1 MVRMNAGRRRGA
13 RAAGCPLIAALLLLG
28 CAGIA
33 HGQGAGS
40 APSFAGACVPAEI
53 WYREG
58 VAIEPFTFPAAT
70 GGDGP
75 LTYALWTPPGLSF
88 DPATRRLTGTP
99 DWPASFRDEVVSV
112 RYPTKFKATDA
123 DGDADVASI
132 LFVVMADGYLPDRPS
147 GTVIGD
153 PCAEPAQMTG
163 AFTDSTGRSIKYRLH
178 YRKNWDLSQARGV
191 ELYFHGNSRGT
202 EEQMLD
208 WHEHWRPDQSS
219 LEEGMLRAA
228 VASPQSVRAGSAS
241 FFTTSLA
248 NDGTRSWSP
257 ADART
262 VHELLQSD
270 FGGNAAVDRDRIVFT
285 GDSQGPCFI
294 NYFLQRYA
302 GVYGGGFHSNCGCL
316 YWGSAWPP
324 STADPWSP
332 TVQWTPEA
340 IASVAPRFR
349 IFVQSTT
356 GDFLHSH
363 SVAMRDMYRDVLGF
377 ETRWD
382 LEAPGRHCAA
392 GATRYSSIFE
402 WLSQTP
408 SLPRIHG
415 TVAGDHDAD
424 GLADPVDP
432 DDDNDGAPD
441 VVDALPLEPREWL
454 DTDADGIGDFL
465 DADADGD
472 GVPNATD
479 PLPLD
484 RSEWADNDADGIG
497 DNIDADDDNDGISD
511 AEDAQPL
518 QGQRNDQLNFRQV
531 AEFGLPP
538 HGGSPGQGREAR
550 RHPAR
555 PSSIAYP
562 QATGQSQSYYSVS
575 LGDSGT
581 PAFEIMV
588 DSHHVRS
595 EPCADILPAK
605 LCASRHE
612 GGFGFDEWDI
622 TFESQYRLIHIDRNQ
637 NRDLTDD
644 GAPLVLADGG
654 PDRSSPLIAGVSTIL
669 NVPYSTGARLPYRIG
684 FAYLSAPDARERR
697 LVYSAS
703 SYWIGRVSVPGAE
716 PVLVGVF
723 DANLDGL
730 FNSGNYLVEEAITGF
745 AVTSPEKLV
754 DLKDYACV
762 DIDRDGE
769 LDDCGDFTPFEEED
783 AFAPMF
789 SGEPFM
795 LDGVSCTLDIP
806 PTGHAAQIDCA
817 DTAPDFAGAQ
827 PPGDRT
833 YAVGAPIAALTLP
846 EATGG
851 DGALTYSLSPDV
863 PGLTFD
869 PATRVLGGTPSQ
881 AGAYDVT
888 YTARDDDD
896 DTDSL
901 SFTITVEA
909 ADDHGDN
916 AASATTVAAESDTPG
931 TLDANDVDY
940 FAITL
945 AAAGTLEVYTS
956 GGTDTY
962 GHLEDAGGAQVAR
975 NDDSGPGRN
984 FRISREVAAGTWYVR
999 VSGYNGRVSGAYTLH
1014 ARFTPADTSPSF
1026 SGSQANLSFTENSPI
1041 SARTLPGATG
1051 GDGALTYSLAPSVP
1065 GLTFAAD
1072 SRALGGTPTRAGT
1085 YSMTYTV
1092 RDDDNDT
1099 DSLSFTISVNAADT
1113 APSFSTSQANLSY
1126 TENSPISVVDLPA
1139 ATGGNGSLTYSLAP
1153 SVPGLTFAADSRALG
1168 GTPTRAG
1175 TYSMTYTVRDDDNDT
1190 DSLSFTIS
1198 VNAADTAPSFSTSQ
1212 ANLSFTE
1219 NSPISA
1225 RTLPGATGGDGAL
1238 TYSLAPSVP
1247 GLTFTPGTRRL
1258 SGTPTRAGTYRM
1270 TYTVADADNDTDSLS
1285 FTITVNAADTA
1296 PSFST
1301 SQANLSYTEN
1311 SPVSVVDLPAATG
1324 GNGSLTYSL
1333 APSVPGLTF
1342 TAATRRLSGTPTR
1355 AGTYNMTYT
1364 VRDADNDTD
1373 SLSFTISVNTAD
1385 TAPSFSTSQAN
1396 LSFTE
1401 NSPISARTLPGA
1413 TGGDGALTYSLA
1425 PSVPGLTFTPGTRRL
1440 SGTPTRAGTYR
1451 MTYTVA
1457 DADNDT
1463 DSLSFAIS
1471 VRAAPTGNAC
1481 VESNDVIEIASGASC
1496 EITQAL
1502 VDKYSLGN
1510 VSISASTMARCSNGR
1525 VSVGFLSGVTVR
1537 LNGLTVRCEAAPPA
1551 DTSPSFSGSQAGLSF
1566 TENSRISAVTLPAAS
1581 GGDGALTYSLAP
1593 SVPGLTFTPGT
1604 RRLSGTPT
1612 RAGTYRM
1619 TYTVADADNDT
1630 DSLSFTISV
1639 NTADTAPS
1647 FSTSQANLSFTED
1660 SPISARTLPG
1670 ATGGDGNL
1678 TYSLSPS
1685 VPGLTFTPGTRRL
1698 SGTPTRAATYRM
1710 TYTVRDNDGDTDSL
1724 TFTIT
1729 VNEATDLSPS
1739 FPSSQ
1744 ANLSFTEDTQI
1755 SAVTLP
1761 AASGGDGALTY
1772 SLSPSVP
1779 GLTFTASNRRLSGT
1793 PTRAGAYLMTYTV
1806 RDADNDTDSLS
1817 FTISV
1822 NEADTSPS
1830 FSGSQADLSFI
1841 DYARIRAV
1849 TLPAASGGN
1858 GNLTYSL
1865 SPSVPGLTFTASNR
1879 RLSGSPTR
1887 VGAYSMTY
1895 TATDADNDTGT
1906 LSFTITV
1913 YTAPG
1918 FSGSQAN
1925 LSFTEDS
1932 PISARTLPRAT
1943 DGKGSLTYSLSPSVP
1958 GLTFTPGTRR
1968 LSGTPTRAGSYSM
1981 TYTVRDV
1988 DGNFDTLSFT
1998 ITVNAPDAAPSFA
2011 DAQFYDE
2018 VILTVNRDIDT
2029 ASRLSGLTL
2038 PAASGGDGTLTY
2050 SLSPSVPG
2058 LAFAPSTRR
2067 LSGTPTRTGSYNMT
2081 YTATDEDDD
2090 TASLTFKIIVEVDT
2104 TPTFSSTQPDLTYT
2118 VGTPI
2123 TAFTLPAPTGGNGHL
2138 VYTLLPMV
2146 PGLTFNL
2153 DTRRLSG
2160 TPTEAGTYSMELD
2173 AHDWDLDYDRLYFT
2187 ITVNEADTSPDFSG
2201 SQANLSFT
2209 EDTQISNVT
2218 LPAAAGGNGSLTYSL
2233 SPSVPGLTF
2242 TAATRRLS
2250 GTPTRAGS
2258 YSMTYTATDADNDT
2272 DTLSFTIA
2280 VNEADTSP
2288 DFSGSQANLS
2298 FTEDTQISA
2307 VTLPTASGG
2316 NGALTYSLSPSVP
2329 GLTFTASN
2337 RRLSGTPTAP
2347 GTYNM
2352 TYTATDADNDTDTL
2366 SFTITVSAAP
2376 TGNACVESNDVIEIA
2391 SGASCEI
2398 TQALVDKYSLGNV
2411 SIRAGTVARCSNGR
2425 VSVGFLS
2432 GVTVRLNGLT
2442 FRCAA

>member
-1 MVRMNAGRRRGA
+1 MSAAGLPMVRTNAGRRRGA
-13 RAAGCPLIAALLLLG
+13 RAAGCARIAALLLLG

-40 APSFAGACVPAEI
+40 APSFAEACVPAEI
-53 WYREG
+53 WFREG

-70 GGDGP
+70 GGDAP
-75 LTYALWTPPGLSF
+75 LTYALWTPPGFSF

-99 DWPASFRDEVVSV
+99 DRLASREFLRHNYV
-112 RYPTKFKATDA
+112 TKYKATDA
-123 DGDADVASI
+123 DGDADVVSI

-153 PCAEPAQMTG
+153 PCTEPAQMTG

-178 YRKNWDLSQARGV
+178 YRKDWDLSQARGV

-208 WHEHWRPDQSS
+208 WHGHWRPDRLS
-219 LEEGMLRAA
+219 LDEGMLRAA
-228 VASPQSVRAGSAS
+228 VASPYSVNPSGNS
-241 FFTTSLA
+241 FFNTSLG
-248 NDGTRSWSP
+248 NNGTRSWYP
-257 ADART
+257 ADARA

-270 FGGNAAVDRDRIVFT
+270 FGGNAAVDRDRVLFT

-324 STADPWSP
+324 STGTPWSP
-332 TVQWTPEA
+332 TVQWTPSV

-349 IFVQSTT
+349 IFVQATT
-356 GDFLHSH
+356 GDFLHNH
-363 SVAMRDMYRDVLGF
+363 SVAMRDLYRDVLGF

-392 GATRYSSIFE
+392 GATPYSTIFD
-402 WLSQTP
+402 WLSQTR

-424 GLADPVDP
+424 GLADTVDP

-497 DNIDADDDNDGISD
+497 DNIDADDDNDGIPD

-518 QGQRNDQLNFRQV
+518 RGQRIDRLNFRHV

-538 HGGSPGQGREAR
+538 LDGGIGDGRAAR

-562 QATGQSQSYYSVS
+562 RATGQSQSYYSVS
-575 LGDSGT
+575 LGDSGAA
-581 PAFEIMV
+581 AFEIMV

-595 EPCADILPAK
+595 EPCEDVLPAN

-622 TFESQYRLIHIDRNQ
+622 TFESQYRLIHIDRNR

-654 PDRSSPLIAGVSTIL
+654 PDRSGAEFAGVSTIL
-669 NVPYSTGARLPYRIG
+669 NVPYATGARLPYRIG
-684 FAYLSAPDARERR
+684 FVYLSAPDARERR
-697 LVYSAS
+697 LVYSVS
-703 SYWIGRVSVPGAE
+703 SYWIGPVSVPGAE

-730 FNSGNYLVEEAITGF
+730 FNSGNYRVEEAITINRGLTDGGERTVSWS
-745 AVTSPEKLV
+745 VTNREKLV

-762 DIDRDGE
+762 DIDRNGE
-769 LDDCGDFTPFEEED
+769 LDDCGDFTPFAEED
-783 AFAPMF
+783 AFAPIH

-806 PTGHAAQIDCA
+806 PTGHEAQLDCGA

-833 YAVGAPIAALTLP
+833 YAEGDPIAALTLP

-863 PGLTFD
+863 PGLTFTA
-869 PATRVLGGTPSQ
+869 ATRRLSGTPTR
-881 AGAYDVT
+881 AGTYSMT
-888 YTARDDDD
+888 YTARDDDG

-901 SFTITVEA
+901 SFAIAVEA
-909 ADDHGDN
+909 PDDHGDD
-916 AASATTVAAESDTPG
+916 AASATSVAAGSGTPGTPG
-931 TLDANDVDY
+931 TLDAGDVDY
-940 FAITL
+940 FAIEL

-956 GGTDTY
+956 GDTDTY
-962 GHLEDAGGAQVAR
+962 GHLENAGGAEVAR
-975 NDDSGPGRN
+975 NDDGGDGSN

-999 VSGYNGRVSGAYTLH
+999 VRGYNGRVSGAYTLH
-1014 ARFTPADTSPSF
+1014 ARFTPTADTTPSF
-1026 SGSQANLSFTENSPI
+1026 SGTQADLSFTEDSRI
-1041 SARTLPGATG
+1041 SAVNLPAATG
-1051 GDGALTYSLAPSVP
+1051 GDGTLTYSLSPSVP

-1092 RDDDNDT
+1092 RDADNDT
-1099 DSLSFTISVNAADT
+1099 DSLSFIITVNEADT
-1113 APSFSTSQANLSY
+1113 APRFLISQADLSHTEDSPLSAVTLPAASGGNGTLTYSLSPIVPGLGFIPTTRRLFRLSGISTRAGTYRMTYTVRDADNDTDSLNFTITVNEATDPPTDTAPRFSGSQANLSY
-1126 TENSPISVVDLPA
+1126 TED
-1139 ATGGNGSLTYSLAP
+1139 
-1153 SVPGLTFAADSRALG
+1153 
-1168 GTPTRAG
+1168 
-1175 TYSMTYTVRDDDNDT
+1175 
-1190 DSLSFTIS
+1190 
-1198 VNAADTAPSFSTSQ
+1198 
-1212 ANLSFTE
+1212 
-1219 NSPISA
+1219 SPISA
-1225 RTLPGATGGDGAL
+1225 RTLPAASGGNGRL
-1238 TYSLAPSVP
+1238 TYSLSPSVP

-1270 TYTVADADNDTDSLS
+1270 TYTVRDADNDTDSLS
-1285 FTITVNAADTA
+1285 FTITV
-1296 PSFST
+1296 S
-1301 SQANLSYTEN
+1301 
-1311 SPVSVVDLPAATG
+1311 
-1324 GNGSLTYSL
+1324 
-1333 APSVPGLTF
+1333 
-1342 TAATRRLSGTPTR
+1342 
-1355 AGTYNMTYT
+1355 
-1364 VRDADNDTD
+1364 
-1373 SLSFTISVNTAD
+1373 
-1385 TAPSFSTSQAN
+1385 
-1396 LSFTE
+1396 
-1401 NSPISARTLPGA
+1401 
-1413 TGGDGALTYSLA
+1413 
-1425 PSVPGLTFTPGTRRL
+1425 
-1440 SGTPTRAGTYR
+1440 
-1451 MTYTVA
+1451 
-1457 DADNDT
+1457 
-1463 DSLSFAIS
+1463 
-1471 VRAAPTGNAC
+1471 AAPTGNAC
-1481 VESNDVIEIASGASC
+1481 VESNNVIEIASGASC
-1496 EITQAL
+1496 EITQSL

-1510 VSISASTMARCSNGR
+1510 VSIRAGTMASCSNGR
-1525 VSVGFLSGVTVR
+1525 VTMGFLSGVTIQ

-1551 DTSPSFSGSQAGLSF
+1551 DTSPSFSGSQAGLSL
-1566 TENSRISAVTLPAAS
+1566 TEDSQISAVTLPAAS
-1581 GGDGALTYSLAP
+1581 GGNGA
-1593 SVPGLTFTPGT
+1593 
-1604 RRLSGTPT
+1604 
-1612 RAGTYRM
+1612 
-1619 TYTVADADNDT
+1619 
-1630 DSLSFTISV
+1630 
-1639 NTADTAPS
+1639 
-1647 FSTSQANLSFTED
+1647 
-1660 SPISARTLPG
+1660 
-1670 ATGGDGNL
+1670 L

-1698 SGTPTRAATYRM
+1698 SGTPTRAGAYRM
-1710 TYTVRDNDGDTDSL
+1710 IYTVRDGDNDTDTLS
-1724 TFTIT
+1724 FTIT
-1729 VNEATDLSPS
+1729 VNAADTAPS
-1739 FPSSQ
+1739 FSGSQ
-1744 ANLSFTEDTQI
+1744 ANLSFTEDSPI

-1761 AASGGDGALTY
+1761 GATGGDGNLTY

-1793 PTRAGAYLMTYTV
+1793 PTRTGTYRMTYTVRDNDNDNDSLTFTITVNEADDLLPSFSGSQANLSFTEDSSISARTLPGATGGDGALTYSLSPSVPGLTFTPGTRRLSGTPTRAGAYNMTYTV

-1817 FTISV
+1817 FTITV

-1830 FSGSQADLSFI
+1830 FSGSQANLSFI
-1841 DYARIRAV
+1841 DLARIRAV
-1849 TLPAASGGN
+1849 TLPAATSGN

-1887 VGAYSMTY
+1887 VGTYSMTY
-1895 TATDADNDTGT
+1895 TATDADNDTDT
-1906 LSFTITV
+1906 QSFTITV

-1918 FSGSQAN
+1918 FSGSQAK

-1958 GLTFTPGTRR
+1958 GLTFTPATRR
-1968 LSGTPTRAGSYSM
+1968 LSGTPTRAGTYSM

-1988 DGNFDTLSFT
+1988 DGNFDTLTFT

-2011 DAQFYDE
+2011 DARFYDE

-2104 TPTFSSTQPDLTYT
+2104 KPTFSSTQPDLTYT

-2146 PGLTFNL
+2146 PGLTFNP
-2153 DTRRLSG
+2153 DTLRLSG
-2160 TPTEAGTYSMELD
+2160 TPTKAGTYSMELD
-2173 AHDWDLDYDRLYFT
+2173 ALDWDLDYNRLYFT
-2187 ITVNEADTSPDFSG
+2187 ITVNEADTSPSFSG
-2201 SQANLSFT
+2201 SQVNLSYT
-2209 EDTQISNVT
+2209 EDTAISTVT
-2218 LPAAAGGNGSLTYSL
+2218 LPA
-2233 SPSVPGLTF
+2233 
-2242 TAATRRLS
+2242 
-2250 GTPTRAGS
+2250 
-2258 YSMTYTATDADNDT
+2258 
-2272 DTLSFTIA
+2272 
-2280 VNEADTSP
+2280 
-2288 DFSGSQANLS
+2288 
-2298 FTEDTQISA
+2298 
-2307 VTLPTASGG
+2307 ASGG

-2337 RRLSGTPTAP
+2337 RRLSGTPTSP

-2352 TYTATDADNDTDTL
+2352 TYTVRDNDGDTDSL
-2366 SFTITVSAAP
+2366 SFTITVESARGAEPSSPRNISVTRDGSNIRVSWDASTGATHYEVWRCDTRAKP
-2376 TGNACVESNDVIEIA
+2376 TDCGDGLFFNRSNWSRLA
-2391 SGASCEI
+2391 
-2398 TQALVDKYSLGNV
+2398 GNV
-2411 SIRAGTVARCSNGR
+2411 TATSYVDRSPPTSSTGIPFQIFYVVQACNISECSGI
-2425 VSVGFLS
+2425 L
-2432 GVTVRLNGLT
+2432 
-2442 FRCAA
+2442 